1 MHTCSWEL
9 GEKQVSEVVFISAI
23 ALHRRL
29 NMLMSR
35 RQTCG
40 PNRSTPPHQCFME
53 LLDETVWVN
62 NVRGRGSLI
71 RSNHREDAAA
81 SPLSERDSLGGML
94 SLPLSCPYRHV
105 RGKGHIVEF
114 LRPQTFTLI
123 CPDSVVCVII

>member
-9 GEKQVSEVVFISAI
+9 AEKQGSEVVLISAI

-35 RQTCG
+35 WQTCG

-53 LLDETVWVN
+53 LLDETLSVN
-62 NVRGRGSLI
+62 NVGGGLLI
-71 RSNHREDAAA
+71 RSNHREDAVA
-81 SPLSERDSLGGML
+81 SPPSGRDSLGGM
-94 SLPLSCPYRHV
+94 LSCPYRHV

-114 LRPQTFTLI
+114 LRLQTFTLI
-123 CPDSVVCVII
+123 